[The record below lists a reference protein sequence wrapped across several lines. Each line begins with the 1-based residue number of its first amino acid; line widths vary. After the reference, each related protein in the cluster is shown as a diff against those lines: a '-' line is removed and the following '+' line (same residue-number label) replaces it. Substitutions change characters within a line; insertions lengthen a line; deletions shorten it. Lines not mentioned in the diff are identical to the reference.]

1 MDLFN
6 AIIVFLRIKGWN
18 EKLYEKEALDE
29 HNERS
34 YGINNSKS
42 GKSGLVMFI

>member
-1 MDLFN
+1 MKMDLFN

-18 EKLYEKEALDE
+18 EKLYEKEALQE

-34 YGINNSKS
+34 DGKNNSKS
-42 GKSGLVMFI
+42 GLAMFI